1 MADWSYI
8 DHFRTLANPEPG
20 DIITL
25 ESALNNVLNTLD
37 SNAIHIQAG
46 YSKRWPRYLTDIEE
60 DDDHSKIIDE
70 LRKHYW
76 VRERQ
81 QKKLTSIIQKREKIL
96 QKNCEH
102 VWEKDCDSR
111 DHRSHYDCKKCGAYR

>member
-8 DHFRTLANPEPG
+8 DHFRTLGNPEPG

-37 SNAIHIQAG
+37 SNAVHIQAG
-46 YSKRWPRYLTDIEE
+46 YSKRWPRYLTDIED
-60 DDDHSKIIDE
+60 DDDHSKILDE

-76 VRERQ
+76 VREKQ

-102 VWEKDCDSR
+102 VWEKDWESR

>member
-8 DHFRTLANPEPG
+8 DHFRTLENPEPG

-25 ESALNNVLNTLD
+25 ESALNNLLDTLD
-37 SNAIHIQAG
+37 SNAVHIQAG
-46 YSKRWPRYLTDIEE
+46 YSKRWPRYLTDIEDE
-60 DDDHSKIIDE
+60 DDHSKILDE

-76 VRERQ
+76 VREKQ
-81 QKKLTSIIQKREKIL
+81 QRKLTSIIQKREKIL

-102 VWEKDCDSR
+102 VWEKDLDCR